1 MQRCETSCIPMEL
14 SLEWFEDDQFW
25 LRFAP
30 VMFDPQRWAE
40 TSGEV
45 KAIIAMTGVAGGST
59 ILDSCCG
66 VGRHSLEFARR
77 AYRVTAVDRT
87 RGYIE
92 AARETAAAEELD
104 IEFLLQDVRD
114 FRRPE
119 YYNLALNLFTSFG
132 FFSDQEEEIRYIR
145 NILDS
150 LKPGGSFVIDVNG
163 KEILSRDFVRE
174 EEYEM
179 DGYMVRG
186 EYAIEDDFSILNN
199 LWSIDA
205 HGENYSYRF
214 SHRIYSA
221 VELKELLLRCGFE
234 SVEIKGGFDGRPY
247 DNNAVRLISIARK

>member
-1 MQRCETSCIPMEL
+1 VQHCGAFLDPMEL
-14 SLEWFEDDQFW
+14 ILEWFENDQFW

-40 TSGEV
+40 TPGEV
-45 KAIIAMTGVAGGST
+45 DAIIAMTGVEPGSRV
-59 ILDSCCG
+59 LDSCCG

-77 AYRVTAVDRT
+77 AYEVTAVDRT
-87 RGYIE
+87 RGYID
-92 AARETAAAEELD
+92 AARDSAAAENLD

-119 YYNLALNLFTSFG
+119 YYSLALNLFTSFG

-145 NILDS
+145 NIRDS
-150 LKPGGSFVIDVNG
+150 LKSGGSFVIDVNG
-163 KEILSRDFVRE
+163 KEILSRDFVAA

-179 DGYMVRG
+179 DGYRVRG
-186 EYAIEDDFSILNN
+186 EYSIEDDFSTLNN
-199 LWSIDA
+199 LWSIDDS
-205 HGENYSYRF
+205 GEKYSYSF

-221 VELKELLLRCGFE
+221 FELKELLLSCGFE

-247 DNNAVRLISIARK
+247 DHNAVRLISIARK